1 MENNKPLAFTQDIED
16 IAFDLLKQSK
26 SLGIFPTPVDEIIKF
41 SELLYKESRYLDQIQ
56 KNYKTNSPNLL
67 KEALKKLNGLLDRKE
82 KTIYVNPYQ
91 LESRKKFIKLH
102 EVGHNA
108 LPWQKDTYELFADDE
123 ISISTL
129 ALDEFELEASY
140 FASATLF
147 QLDSFDQEL
156 LKLPLEIGSAI
167 ALSKKF
173 GASIHATLRRYV
185 ECSTKKCALLVLKN
199 PCFINMTCDI
209 RNYFES
215 QSFTREFGE
224 IKWEESLTLEWS
236 FVEDYFAN
244 KTLHKDGEFSLQIDG
259 SGRQIFNYHYFN
271 NTYNAFV
278 FIMPKGERQNSR
290 TKIFIGGK

>member
-16 IAFDLLKQSK
+16 IAYDLLKQSK
-26 SLGIFPTPVDEIIKF
+26 SLGIFPTPVDEIIKY

-56 KNYKTNSPNLL
+56 ENYKTNSPDLL
-67 KEALKKLNGLLDRKE
+67 KKALKKLNGLLDRKE
-82 KTIYVNPYQ
+82 KTIYVDPYQ

-108 LPWQKDTYELFADDE
+108 LPWQKDSYELFADDE
-123 ISISTL
+123 ISISTS
-129 ALDEFELEASY
+129 ARDEFELEASY

-156 LKLPLEIGSAI
+156 LKLPLEIGSAM

-224 IKWEESLTLEWS
+224 IKWEESLTMEWS
-236 FVEDYFAN
+236 FVEDFFAN
-244 KTLHKDGEFSLQIDG
+244 KILHKDGEFSLQLNG

-278 FIMPKGERQNSR
+278 FIMPQGERQNSR
-290 TKIFIGGK
+290 TKIIIGGK